1 MIFESIRMP
10 EIPPDTPE
18 TNPIMRVNENVPAFS
33 ELTPKLV
40 QSGVQKLVINYETE
54 MDSLYKQFDGG

>member
-1 MIFESIRMP
+1 MP

-18 TNPIMRVNENVPAFS
+18 TNPFMRNDQIPAFN

-40 QSGVQKLVINYETE
+40 QSGGQKLVVNYETE
-54 MDSLYKQFDGG
+54 FDNLFKQFENGW